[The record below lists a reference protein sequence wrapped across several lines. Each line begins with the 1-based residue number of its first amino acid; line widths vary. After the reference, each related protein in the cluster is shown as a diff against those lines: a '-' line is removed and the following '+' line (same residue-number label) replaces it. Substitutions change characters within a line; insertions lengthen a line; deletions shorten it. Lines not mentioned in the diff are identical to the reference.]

1 MGSFISLLIIIL
13 GFIIFCAIF
22 FFVAVSDAK
31 VREKSTLEILKS
43 LPKSI
48 TDKWVVRYN
57 IGRPQGRFLKM
68 KTFQGSGVLYI
79 DQNEIHFEDVLG
91 NESHVFQLNECKI
104 SWVENK
110 INGITNSFK
119 IVDQDRAMYFYV
131 EKGISVVNSI
141 EENASTSELYSYLK
155 MLRKAN
161 KKQTKTIE

>member
-1 MGSFISLLIIIL
+1 MGTFISFIIIIVV
-13 GFIIFCAIF
+13 FILFCGIF
-22 FFVAVSDAK
+22 FFVAVSDAR

-43 LPKSI
+43 LPDSI

-79 DQNEIHFEDVLG
+79 DKNDIHFEDVLG
-91 NESHVFQLNECKI
+91 NESHVFNLLECKI
-104 SWVENK
+104 SWVDSK
-110 INGITNSFK
+110 INGLTNAFK
-119 IVDQDRAMYFYV
+119 IVDHDRAMYFYV
-131 EKGISVVNSI
+131 EKGVSVVTSI

-161 KKQTKTIE
+161 KNQSKIAE

>member
-13 GFIIFCAIF
+13 AFIIFSAIF
-22 FFVAVSDAK
+22 FFLAVSDAK
-31 VREKSTLEILKS
+31 VREKSTHEILKS
-43 LPKSI
+43 LPNSI

-57 IGRPQGRFLKM
+57 IGRPQGKFLKM

-79 DQNEIHFEDVLG
+79 DKNEIHFEDVLG
-91 NESHVFQLNECKI
+91 NESHVFLLNDCKI

-131 EKGISVVNSI
+131 EKGMFVVNSI

-161 KKQTKTIE
+161 KNKSKTAE